1 LTAQQ
6 RLQREEEQYKEK
18 VAQSAISAGA
28 TIFGAILGRKSYQVG
43 RATTT
48 ARSASRAYYEKMDIK
63 RAQEQVELTRTRL
76 EEMEKELQRE
86 ADQIV
91 SLYDPAREQLET
103 VALRPKK
110 KDLVLIWS
118 GLLWLPVWHLASG
131 SLEPGF

>member
-1 LTAQQ
+1 
-6 RLQREEEQYKEK
+6 
-18 VAQSAISAGA
+18 
-28 TIFGAILGRKSYQVG
+28 
-43 RATTT
+43 
-48 ARSASRAYYEKMDIK
+48 MDIK

-76 EEMEKELQRE
+76 EEMEKELQLE
-86 ADQIV
+86 AGQIA
-91 SLYDPAREQLET
+91 SLYDPAGEQLET